1 MELIAASFQKKK
13 TRSESHCLMFL
24 RYLVEFVLPDDKVI
38 PRDDVSLDSGFSDEE
53 MEVDEEGTVE
63 IFMMNESL
71 S

>member
-1 MELIAASFQKKK
+1 ML
-13 TRSESHCLMFL
+13 L

-63 IFMMNESL
+63 IFMMNEFL
-71 S
+71 SCKRGRHKWPKQYFSIFGEHS